1 VTNVKL
7 LCLAVSSPRSRVN
20 ERRRDTGAYD
30 VPAQR
35 YAIEN
40 IFLDVRAACPYDPA
54 VIET

>member
-7 LCLAVSSPRSRVN
+7 LCLAVSSPRSRVK
-20 ERRRDTGAYD
+20 ERRRDMGAYD
-30 VPAQR
+30 MPAQR